1 MEALSETCRAAFEG
15 ASVLLTGAGGSLG
28 AALAL
33 RLAELG
39 LKRLFLLERSERAL
53 YDLTQRLS
61 KYPGTEVLPVLG
73 SVTDPR
79 LLARLFVEGQVD
91 IVLHTAAYKHLPILE
106 ANPLMGL
113 ENNFGGTQCLV
124 QQAARAGVP
133 RLLNLS
139 TDKAVRPVSV
149 LGASKRLAELAVADQ
164 AQRDEGRCFASLR
177 LGNVWGSSGSVVPLF
192 RRQIAAG
199 GPVTVTHPLAE
210 RYFLPPDRATTL
222 ALEAAAG
229 AGPGQVL
236 MPDMGPPQR
245 ITAVAERLMEEAERR
260 VPMRFIGLR
269 PGEKLRESLTWGAAV
284 RETDL
289 PGLFLCD
296 GPPPHRASVPEA
308 LRRLREARLAGCN
321 ARARAL
327 VADWCGPG
335 EQPQPQSPA
344 RERR

>member
-1 MEALSETCRAAFEG
+1 MEALSETCRAVFEG

-33 RLAELG
+33 RLAGLG

-79 LLARLFVEGQVD
+79 LLARLFAESQVD
-91 IVLHTAAYKHLPILE
+91 IVLHAAAYKHLPLLE
-106 ANPLMGL
+106 ANPLAGL
-113 ENNFGGTQCLV
+113 ENNFGGTLCLV
-124 QQAARAGVP
+124 QQAERAAVP
-133 RLLNLS
+133 RLLHLS

-164 AQRDEGRCFASLR
+164 AQRDGARCYASLR
-177 LGNVWGSSGSVVPLF
+177 LGNVWGSSGSVVPLL

-210 RYFLPPDRATTL
+210 RYFLAPDRTTTL

-236 MPDMGPPQR
+236 VPEIGPPQR
-245 ITAVAERLMEEAERR
+245 ITAVAERLMAEAGRR
-260 VPMRFIGLR
+260 VPLRFIGLR
-269 PGEKLRESLTWGAAV
+269 PGERLRESLTWGAAV
-284 RETDL
+284 RETEL
-289 PGLFLCD
+289 PGLFVCD
-296 GPPPHRASVPEA
+296 EPPPHREGLAEA

-321 ARARAL
+321 TRARAL
-327 VADWCGPG
+327 AADWCGTG
-335 EQPQPQSPA
+335 GQPQPQSPA

>member
-1 MEALSETCRAAFEG
+1 MERLSETCRTTFED

-33 RLAELG
+33 RLAGLG
-39 LKRLFLLERSERAL
+39 LKRLILLERSELAL
-53 YDLTQRLS
+53 YNLTQRLS
-61 KYPGTEVLPVLG
+61 KCPGTEVLPVLG

-79 LLARLFVEGQVD
+79 LLARLFVVGQVD
-91 IVLHTAAYKHLPILE
+91 IVLHTAAYKHLPLLE
-106 ANPLMGL
+106 ANPLIGL

-124 QQAARAGVP
+124 EQAARAGVP
-133 RLLNLS
+133 RLLHLS

-149 LGASKRLAELAVADQ
+149 LGASKRLAELAVANQ

-210 RYFLPPDRATTL
+210 RYFLAPERATTL

-229 AGPGQVL
+229 AGPGKVL
-236 MPDMGPPQR
+236 VPDMGPPQC
-245 ITAVAERLMEEAERR
+245 ITAVAERLMAEAGRR

-284 RETDL
+284 RETEL
-289 PGLFLCD
+289 PGLFLSD
-296 GPPPHRASVPEA
+296 MPPPHREGLAEA

-327 VADWCGPG
+327 VADWCGTV
-335 EQPQPQSPA
+335 EQTQPECSA

>member
-1 MEALSETCRAAFEG
+1 MERLSETCRAAYEG

-33 RLAELG
+33 RLAGLG
-39 LKRLFLLERSERAL
+39 LKRLILLERSEWAL

-61 KYPGTEVLPVLG
+61 KCPGTEVLPVLG

-79 LLARLFVEGQVD
+79 LLARLFAESQVD

-106 ANPLMGL
+106 ANPLAGL
-113 ENNFGGTQCLV
+113 ENNFGGTHCLV

-149 LGASKRLAELAVADQ
+149 LGASKWLAELAVADQ
-164 AQRDEGRCFASLR
+164 AKRDGGLCYASLR

-199 GPVTVTHPLAE
+199 GPVTVTHLLAE

-222 ALEAAAG
+222 ALEAAVG

-236 MPDMGPPQR
+236 VPDMGPPQR
-245 ITAVAERLMEEAERR
+245 ITAVAERLMAEAGRR

-284 RETDL
+284 RETEL
-289 PGLFLCD
+289 PGLFLCEE
-296 GPPPHRASVPEA
+296 PPPHRASLPEA

-327 VADWCGPG
+327 AADWCGTG
-335 EQPQPQSPA
+335 EQIQPECPA